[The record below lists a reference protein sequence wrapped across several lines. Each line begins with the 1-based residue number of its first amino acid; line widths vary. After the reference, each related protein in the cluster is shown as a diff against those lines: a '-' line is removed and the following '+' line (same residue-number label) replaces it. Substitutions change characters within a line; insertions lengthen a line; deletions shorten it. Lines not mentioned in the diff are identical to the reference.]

1 MSDSNSVQILV
12 AHARAHG
19 IPDRNFDELVHE
31 LKAREAADINNGG
44 IEEQAK
50 YIIDQLGP
58 TEAMTR
64 VDKLIS

>member
-12 AHARAHG
+12 AHARQNHLTE
-19 IPDRNFDELVHE
+19 PDLDELVHE
-31 LKAREAADINNGG
+31 LKACEAADINNGG